1 VTTTRLRHLITET
14 DQVAAAIDR
23 VLTELPGASRADA
36 LRHLIITGAE
46 LQQALRD
53 NHRRRVREL
62 AGGFPG
68 LYPQGYLDDLRAE
81 WPA

>member
-1 VTTTRLRHLITET
+1 VTTTRLRHIITET
-14 DQVAAAIDR
+14 DKVAAAIDR

-53 NHRRRVREL
+53 QHERRVRQL

-68 LYPQGYLDDLRAE
+68 LYPPDYLDDLRAE